1 MRKIYLDKVSLASA
15 KNKFFGRFHKLRT
28 EAEKIAVEESV
39 GRVTSKAIYAKRSAP
54 NFYASAMDGI
64 AVKSV
69 DTSGASERNPINL
82 KKGKEAVLV
91 DTGDPVPIEF
101 DAVIKIENVVEIDKD
116 EFQIEKAVSP
126 WYNVRSIGESVVKGQ
141 MIVPSNHKIRDFDLG
156 ALIEAGIKKVSVYK
170 KPEVKIIPTGN
181 ELINFDK
188 NPKKGELVE
197 FNSRMIKSS
206 LIKWGA
212 KAEAAEIIPDKKK
225 LIQENIENA
234 VKNNDL
240 TIILS
245 GSSAGEEDYTLN
257 ILEKLGNVLI
267 HGVNIMPGKPVILA
281 EIDGKPVIGLPG
293 YPLSAL
299 INNYIFVRKIIYS
312 LQGLKTPDL
321 SEIEAK
327 VKRKVPSEIGLEEFL
342 RVNLTEIDGQI
353 VAVPKR
359 RGSAAMESIVKADG
373 IMRISENKEG
383 LSKNDKAP
391 VILLEGRENIKNNL
405 SLIGSHD
412 LSLDLIQDEIQRNSK
427 DFYLNIQSVGSMAG
441 LMALKRGECQ
451 LAGAHLLDPETGN
464 YNLTHIKKIF
474 KDKNIALITLV
485 ERQQGFYVK
494 KGNPKNIKNIDDL
507 KSNKISFVN
516 RQRGAGT
523 RVLFDYLL
531 HKKDIKP
538 AEISGYDQEEFTHIA
553 AAIAVGRGSADAALG
568 IEAAAKA
575 TEVDFIPVTEE
586 RYDLILFEK
595 DLQDPRIEYLISLL
609 RNNAIQKKIK
619 KLGGY
624 TTEKTGEISIVNL
637 K

>member
-1 MRKIYLDKVSLASA
+1 MRKIYLDKVSLSSA
-15 KNKFFGRFHKLRT
+15 KNKFFGRFHNLRT
-28 EAEKIAVEESV
+28 EAEEIVVEESA
-39 GRVTSKAIYAKRSAP
+39 GRVISKAIYAKRSAP

-116 EFQIEKAVSP
+116 QFQIEKAVSP

-141 MIVPSNHKIRDFDLG
+141 MVVASNHKIRDFDLG

-212 KAEAAEIIPDKKK
+212 KAEAAEIIPDKKE

-234 VKNNDL
+234 VKNNDV

-321 SEIEAK
+321 PEIEAK

-474 KDKNIALITLV
+474 KDEKIALITLV

-575 TEVDFIPVTEE
+575 TAVDFIPVTEE

-609 RNNAIQKKIK
+609 RNNEIQKKIK

-624 TTEKTGEISIVNL
+624 KTEKTGEISIVNL

>member
-28 EAEKIAVEESV
+28 EAEKIAVEESA
-39 GRVTSKAIYAKRSAP
+39 GRVTSKAIYARRSAP

-531 HKKDIKP
+531 HKKDINA

-624 TTEKTGEISIVNL
+624 TTEKTGEISIV
-637 K
+637 KS

>member
-1 MRKIYLDKVSLASA
+1 MRKIYLDKVSLQSA
-15 KNKFFGRFHKLRT
+15 KNKFFGKFHNLRT
-28 EAEKIAVEESV
+28 EAEEITVEESA
-39 GRVTSKAIYAKRSAP
+39 GRVTSKAIYARRSAP

-64 AVKSV
+64 AVKSA
-69 DTSGASERNPINL
+69 DTAGASERNPINL

-91 DTGDPVPIEF
+91 DTGDPVPVEF
-101 DAVIKIENVVEIDKD
+101 DAVIKIENVVEVDEDK
-116 EFQIEKAVSP
+116 FQIEKGVSP

-141 MIVPSNHKIRDFDLG
+141 MIVPSSHRIRDYDLG

-181 ELINFDK
+181 ELINPDK
-188 NPKKGELVE
+188 NPEKGELVE
-197 FNSRMIKSS
+197 FNSKMIKSS
-206 LIKWGA
+206 LIKWDA
-212 KAEAAEIIPDKKK
+212 KAEATEIIPDEKE
-225 LIQENIENA
+225 LIQKNIENA
-234 VKNNDL
+234 VNNNDL
-240 TIILS
+240 TIVLA
-245 GSSAGEEDYTLN
+245 GSSAGEEDYTLK
-257 ILEKLGNVLI
+257 ILEELGNVLI

-312 LQGLKTPDL
+312 LQGLKAPDL
-321 SEIEAK
+321 PEIEAK

-342 RVNLTEIDGQI
+342 RVNLTEIDDQI

-373 IMRISENKEG
+373 IMRISETKEG

-391 VILLEGRENIKNNL
+391 VILLEGKENIKNNL

-412 LSLDLIQDEIQRNSK
+412 MSLDLIQDEIQKNRK

-451 LAGAHLLDPETGN
+451 LAGVHLLDPKTGD
-464 YNLTHIKKIF
+464 YNLSHVKRIF
-474 KDKNIALITLV
+474 KEEKMALITLV

-494 KGNPKNIKNIDDL
+494 RGNPKNINNIADL
-507 KSNKISFVN
+507 KSNDISFIN

-531 HKKDIKP
+531 KEKG
-538 AEISGYDQEEFTHIA
+538 ISPENINGYEQEEYTHIA

-568 IEAAAKA
+568 IEAAATA
-575 TEVDFIPVTEE
+575 AEVDFIPITEE
-586 RYDLILFEK
+586 RYDLILRKEN
-595 DLQDPRIEYLISLL
+595 LNDPRIEYLISLL
-609 RNNAIQKKIK
+609 KNNNIKEKIK
-619 KLGGY
+619 ELGGY
-624 TTEKTGEISIVNL
+624 KTKKTGEMSIL
-637 K
+637 GDK

>member
-1 MRKIYLDKVSLASA
+1 MRKIYLDKVSLDEA
-15 KNKFFGRFHKLRT
+15 KQKFFGKFHNLRT
-28 EAEKIAVEESV
+28 EAEEIEVENAVGKVSSEAV
-39 GRVTSKAIYAKRSAP
+39 YARRSAP

-64 AVKSV
+64 AVKSIN
-69 DTSGASERNPINL
+69 TAGASERNPVQL
-82 KKGKEAVLV
+82 KRDKEAVFV
-91 DTGDPVPIEF
+91 DTGDPVPTEF
-101 DAVIKIENVVEIDKD
+101 DAVIKIENVIKKD
-116 EFQIEKAVSP
+116 DNTFEIEKGVSP
-126 WYNVRSIGESVVKGQ
+126 WHNVRSIGESVVKGE
-141 MIVPSNHKIRDFDLG
+141 MIIPSNHKVRDFDLG
-156 ALIEAGIKKVSVYK
+156 ALIEAGIKKIAVYK

-181 ELINFDK
+181 ELVNADSDL
-188 NPKKGELVE
+188 KKGQLVE
-197 FNSRMIKSS
+197 FNSKMIKSS
-206 LIKWGA
+206 IFKWGGRA
-212 KAEAAEIIPDKKK
+212 KTTDIIPDNKK
-225 LIQENIENA
+225 LIKKNIKEA
-234 VKNNDL
+234 VKNNDI
-240 TIILS
+240 TIILA
-245 GSSAGEEDYTLN
+245 GSSAGKEDYTLD
-257 ILEKLGNVLI
+257 ILEKLGKVII

-281 EIDGKPVIGLPG
+281 EIDNKPVIGLPG

-299 INNYIFVRKIIYS
+299 LNNYIFIRKLIYS
-312 LQGLKTPDL
+312 LQGLKSPEL
-321 SEIEAK
+321 PEVEAK

-342 RVNLTEIDGQI
+342 RVNLTEINNEI
-353 VAVPKR
+353 IAVPKK
-359 RGSAAMESIVKADG
+359 RGSAAMESLVKADG

-391 VILLEGRENIKNNL
+391 IILLEDKENIKNNL

-412 LSLDLIQDEIQRNSK
+412 LSLDLIQDEIQKNMK

-464 YNLTHIKKIF
+464 YNLTHLRKIF
-474 KDKNIALITLV
+474 KDKKMALITLV

-494 KGNPKNIKNIDDL
+494 KGNPKNINSISDL
-507 KSNKISFVN
+507 LKEDISFVN

-531 HKKDIKP
+531 NENEIKSS
-538 AEISGYDQEEFTHIA
+538 EINGYEQEEFTHIA

-575 TEVDFIPVTEE
+575 AEVDFVPVTEE
-586 RYDLILFEK
+586 RYDLILFEE

-609 RNNAIQKKIK
+609 RNNEIKRKIE

-624 TTEKTGEISIVNL
+624 KTKKTGEISIVGN